1 MAEARLHGAGAHAA
15 SGLAPEAGPNERRL
29 REQVAACTRLLNE
42 WGILGYSGHISARLP
57 GQDAFLVQSFDQS
70 RAEVTPDDLLVC
82 ALDGSVRSGPDGGRP
97 PAEVYL
103 HSEVLRARTDIQA
116 IAHFHHDTATV
127 FTLVDGLVLRPVK
140 NHAARW
146 FDGIPTHPDP
156 SHISDRAR
164 GRAAAESLGPH
175 HAMLIRAHGQVV
187 TAESVP
193 ALFADCVH
201 FVENAEAAYR
211 AAALGPVIPLSDAEA
226 AAFLRDFDRGR
237 HVAKLWRYSI
247 GRGRRQGRIPDPW
260 ALGDA
265 GDRDGRAEPVREGEM
280 R

>member
-1 MAEARLHGAGAHAA
+1 MAEARLRGARIQAS
-15 SGLAPEAGPNERRL
+15 SGLAREVAPGERRL

-42 WGILGYSGHISARLP
+42 LGILGYSGHISARLP
-57 GQDAFLVQSFDQS
+57 GQDAFLIQSFDQS

-82 ALDGSVRSGPDGGRP
+82 ALDGSVRSGPGGGRP

-103 HSEVLRARTDIQA
+103 HSEVLRARGDVQDV
-116 IAHFHHDTATV
+116 AHFHHETATV

-146 FDGIPTHPDP
+146 ASGIPIFPDP

-164 GRAAAESLGPH
+164 GRAATRALGPH
-175 HAMLIRAHGQVV
+175 HAMLIRAHGQVL

-211 AAALGPVIPLSDAEA
+211 AAVLGPIVPLSDAEV
-226 AAFLRDFDRGR
+226 AAFLSDFDRRR
-237 HVAKLWRYSI
+237 HVAKLWNYYA
-247 GRGRRQGRIPDPW
+247 GRARRSGRLPDAW
-260 ALGDA
+260 AGDA
-265 GDRDGRAEPVREGEM
+265 GGRDGEAEAVREGEAT
-280 R
+280 

>member
-1 MAEARLHGAGAHAA
+1 
-15 SGLAPEAGPNERRL
+15 
-29 REQVAACTRLLNE
+29 
-42 WGILGYSGHISARLP
+42 
-57 GQDAFLVQSFDQS
+57 
-70 RAEVTPDDLLVC
+70 
-82 ALDGSVRSGPDGGRP
+82 
-97 PAEVYL
+97 
-103 HSEVLRARTDIQA
+103 VLRGRADVQA

-127 FTLVDGLVLRPVK
+127 FTLVEGLVLRPVK

-146 FDGIPTHPDP
+146 ASGIPTHPDP

-164 GRAAAESLGPH
+164 GRAAAQSLGPH

-211 AAALGPVIPLSDAEA
+211 AAALGPVVPLSDAEV
-226 AAFLRDFDRGR
+226 AAFHRDFDRPR
-237 HVAKLWRYSI
+237 HAAKLWRYYA
-247 GRGRRQGRIPDPW
+247 GRGRRRGRLQDGRT
-260 ALGDA
+260 GDA
-265 GDRDGRAEPVREGEM
+265 GERNGQAEAVREEEM

>member
-1 MAEARLHGAGAHAA
+1 MAEARPHGAGAPA
-15 SGLAPEAGPNERRL
+15 SPRLGPEAAPGERRL
-29 REQVAACTRLLNE
+29 REQVAMCTRLLNE
-42 WGILGYSGHISARLP
+42 LGILGYSGHISARLP

-70 RAEVTPDDLLVC
+70 RAEVAPDDLLVC
-82 ALDGSVRSGPDGGRP
+82 DLDGSVQSVRGDGRP

-103 HSEVLRARTDIQA
+103 HSEVLRARGDVQA

-127 FTLVDGLVLRPVK
+127 FTLVDGLILRPVK

-146 FDGIPTHPDP
+146 SGGIPIHPDP
-156 SHISDRAR
+156 SHVSDRMR
-164 GRAAAESLGPH
+164 GRAAAQSLGPH

-211 AAALGPVIPLSDAEA
+211 AAALGPVIPLSDAEV
-226 AAFLRDFDRGR
+226 AAFLQDFDRRR
-237 HVAKLWRYSI
+237 HAAKLWRYHV
-247 GRGRRQGRIPDPW
+247 GRGRRSGRLPAAW
-260 ALGDA
+260 TGDA
-265 GDRDGRAEPVREGEM
+265 GGRDGGAEAVREGEM

>member
-1 MAEARLHGAGAHAA
+1 MAEARLRRAGTRGP
-15 SGLAPEAGPNERRL
+15 SGPAREAGPGERRL
-29 REQVAACTRLLNE
+29 REQVAMCTLLLNE
-42 WGILGYSGHISARLP
+42 LGILGYSGHISARLP

-70 RAEVTPDDLLVC
+70 RAEATPDDLLVC
-82 ALDGSVRSGPDGGRP
+82 ALDGSVRSGPGGGGRP

-103 HSEVLRARTDIQA
+103 HSEVLRARGDVQA

-127 FTLVDGLVLRPVK
+127 FTLVVGLILRPVK

-146 FDGIPTHPDP
+146 AGGIPIHPDP

-164 GRAAAESLGPH
+164 GRAAAQSLGPH

-201 FVENAEAAYR
+201 FVENADAAYR
-211 AAALGPVIPLSDAEA
+211 AATLGPIIPLSEAEV
-226 AAFLRDFDRGR
+226 AAFQREFDRDR
-237 HVAKLWRYSI
+237 HVAKVWRYYA
-247 GRGRRQGRIPDPW
+247 GRARRRGGLPEAW
-260 ALGDA
+260 TADA
-265 GDRDGRAEPVREGEM
+265 GARGGEAEGVSEGEM

>member
-1 MAEARLHGAGAHAA
+1 MAEARLQGAGAQAS
-15 SGLAPEAGPNERRL
+15 SGLAREAAPSERRL
-29 REQVAACTRLLNE
+29 REQVAACTLLLNE
-42 WGILGYSGHISARLP
+42 LGILGYSGHISARLP

-82 ALDGSVRSGPDGGRP
+82 ALDGSVRSGPGGGQP

-103 HSEVLRARTDIQA
+103 HSEVLRARVDVQA
-116 IAHFHHDTATV
+116 IAHFHDDTATV

-146 FDGIPTHPDP
+146 SGGIPIHPDP

-164 GRAAAESLGPH
+164 GRAAAQSLGPH

-226 AAFLRDFDRGR
+226 AAFLRDFDRRR
-237 HVAKLWRYSI
+237 HVAKLWRYYA
-247 GRGRRQGRIPDPW
+247 GRARRRGRLPDAW
-260 ALGDA
+260 TGDA
-265 GDRDGRAEPVREGEM
+265 GERDGQAEAVREGET